1 MLTKEQP
8 LYTKLLFHLLV
19 IVFFLALSM
28 FFFKPVYLENKTL
41 SQHDVSQYV
50 GSAEELRK
58 YYANEGESSEWTG
71 SMFSGMPAYQIDVWG
86 GSPNFVKIAE
96 SPLKS
101 IGANS
106 AGPIFTAMLVFYI
119 VLILMQCNIPIA
131 MLGAI
136 AYGFASYNLILI
148 DAGHINKIWNLAYMP
163 LTISGFLFL
172 FKNKYSLATVCFTL
186 GLTLQI
192 RSNHI
197 QMTYYTAILGIILF
211 AYFLILKLKEKQY
224 KNLVKVCSFFLIG
237 LVLAL
242 SANVSN
248 IYSNYEMSKVST
260 RGPSDLVTESA
271 SGEKVDNSG
280 LDKDYVFM
288 WSYGIPETMT
298 FMIPNVYGGSSIPF
312 SQDSH
317 FVQTLLPY
325 IQQGQIDQQTGQQLL
340 RMFSQYWGDQP
351 STSGPVYFGV
361 VLMFLFVLGM
371 CVIKN
376 NLKWVLFGASIFF
389 IILAWGHNCK
399 LVNDLMYD
407 YFPLY
412 TKFRAVSQTLV
423 IPSIL
428 FVFIAV
434 WGMMTISKIEEK
446 KQLIKPLLWL
456 TGIMGAICLVLW
468 IFPDAFFSFV
478 SPNEEQFRSQL
489 PVEFFSAISA
499 DRRAL
504 LSNDALRSLLFII
517 ITFICFWITIK
528 NNKNKSIAIFANAL
542 LIILVLMDMWGI
554 DKRYIYEDK
563 FIAKNDAKIV
573 ASPAN
578 NEILKDKSAS
588 YRVLNL
594 QNTFG
599 ETQTSFFHRSIG
611 GYHAAKLQRYQQL
624 IDHKLNKEI
633 SYIMNCMQS
642 VTTVDSAMML
652 LENTPVLNMLD
663 TKYLIYA
670 PQATPLEN
678 PFAMGNA
685 WFVDKLQF
693 VANANEE
700 LDLVGKV
707 NMKKVALI
715 NQSKPYPK
723 MLEEVT
729 TVPDST
735 ATIEMVSYKP
745 NILTYKSKAKSP
757 QLAVFSEVYYPKDWV
772 AYIDGNKHTIF
783 CVDWILRGLVVPEG
797 EHEIIFKFEP
807 TGYHTA
813 RMIESVGSLLII
825 LLLLLSIGKALMDE
839 KNKKK
844 TI

>member
-1 MLTKEQP
+1 MIKKEQP
-8 LYTKLLFHLLV
+8 LYTKILFHVLA
-19 IVFFLALSM
+19 IIFFLVLSM

-41 SQHDVSQYV
+41 SQHDVSQYA
-50 GSAEELRK
+50 GSAEELRQ
-58 YYANEGESSEWTG
+58 YYDKDGESSEWTG

-101 IGANS
+101 IGATS
-106 AGPIFTAMLVFYI
+106 AGPIFTAMLVLYI
-119 VLILMQCNIPIA
+119 ILILFGANIPIA

-172 FKNKYSLATVCFTL
+172 FRNKFYLASICLTL

-197 QMTYYTAILGIILF
+197 QMTYYTAILGVILF
-211 AYFLILKLKEKQY
+211 VYFMILKIKEKEY
-224 KNLVKVCSFFLIG
+224 KSLLKVCGLFLIG

-248 IYSNYEMSKVST
+248 IYTNYEMAQVST
-260 RGPSDLVTESA
+260 RGPSDLVTES
-271 SGEKVDNSG
+271 ETTNKPDSG

-298 FMIPNVYGGSSIPF
+298 FLIPNVYGGSSVPF
-312 SQDSH
+312 SQESH
-317 FVQTLLPY
+317 FVQTLIPY

-351 STSGPVYFGV
+351 STSGPVYFGA
-361 VLMFLFVLGM
+361 VLMVLFVLGM
-371 CVIKN
+371 CIIKN

-389 IILAWGHNCK
+389 ILLAWGNNF
-399 LVNDLMYD
+399 VAFNDLIYD

-412 TKFRAVSQTLV
+412 NKFRAVSQTLV

-434 WGMMTISKIEEK
+434 WGLMTISQMEDRKV
-446 KQLIKPLLWL
+446 LNKPLFWIA
-456 TGIMGAICLVLW
+456 GIMSGICLILW

-478 SPNEEQFRSQL
+478 SQNEEQLRSQL
-489 PVEFFSAISA
+489 PIEFFSAVIT
-499 DRRAL
+499 DRRSL

-517 ITFICFWITIK
+517 ITFISLWITIK
-528 NNKNKSIAIFANAL
+528 NDKNKNIALFANIL
-542 LIILVLMDMWGI
+542 LVILVLIDMWGI
-554 DKRYIYEDK
+554 DRRYIYEDK
-563 FIAKNDAKIV
+563 FLEKNEIQITP
-573 ASPAN
+573 SPAN
-578 NEILKDKSAS
+578 REILKDQSLS

-599 ETQTSFFHRSIG
+599 ETQTSYFHRSIG

-624 IDHKLNKEI
+624 IDYKLSSEI
-633 SYIMNCMQS
+633 NYVLKGLQTVS
-642 VTTVDSAMML
+642 TVDSAALL

-663 TKYLIYA
+663 TRYLIYY
-670 PQATPLEN
+670 PEATPLVN
-678 PFAMGNA
+678 PYAMGNA
-685 WFVDKLQF
+685 WFVDKIQF

-707 NMKKVALI
+707 DMSKVALV
-715 NQSKPYPK
+715 NKSKPYPK
-723 MLEEVT
+723 MLDEVNFT
-729 TVPDST
+729 PDST
-735 ATIEMVSYKP
+735 ATIEMVGYKP
-745 NILTYKSKAKSP
+745 NILTYKSKTKSS
-757 QLAVFSEVYYPKDWV
+757 QLAVFSEIYYPKDWV
-772 AYIDGNKHTIF
+772 AYIDGNEYPIF
-783 CVDWILRGLVVPEG
+783 CIDWLLRGLVIPEG

-813 RMIESVGSLLII
+813 RLIESIGSFLII
-825 LLLLLSIGKALMDE
+825 LLLLLAIGNELRE
-839 KNKKK
+839 FRKKE
-844 TI
+844 I